1 MSNSNINQVM
11 ENSKWAQNKSSLL
24 SEIHALKHEVAL
36 LKEKVDSEKSR
47 TAMFEKWYNDYRAEA
62 HQHKAVLDAVK
73 DHLETLKQA
82 SKSVEVSEVIEL

>member
-24 SEIHALKHEVAL
+24 SEIHELKHEVAL

-62 HQHKAVLDAVK
+62 NQHKAVLDAVK